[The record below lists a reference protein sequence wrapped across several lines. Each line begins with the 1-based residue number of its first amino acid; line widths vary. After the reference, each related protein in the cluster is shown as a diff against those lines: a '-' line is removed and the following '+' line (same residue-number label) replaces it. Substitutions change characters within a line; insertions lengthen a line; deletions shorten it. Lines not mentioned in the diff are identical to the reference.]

1 MRKTD
6 KKMDNELRIAL
17 TNVCETAL
25 TDIDGFQ
32 WLTHTVNYSSFPQ
45 SLKITCVFDTNAQL
59 AAFSE
64 SNEQDKLVSL
74 IQSTLNNLG
83 IPVKNMARHVFF
95 DSEES
100 CMNVHDGNWAKRL
113 V

>member
-17 TNVCETAL
+17 TDVCETAL
-25 TDIDGFQ
+25 TEIEGFQ
-32 WLTHTVNYSSFPQ
+32 WLTHTVDYSYFPQ
-45 SLKITCVFDTNAQL
+45 SLKIICVFDTNAQL

-64 SNEQDKLVSL
+64 SGGHDQLLST
-74 IQSTLNNLG
+74 IQKTLSNLG
-83 IPVKNMARHVFF
+83 ITVKHVARHVFF

-100 CMNVHDGNWAKRL
+100 CMNVHGGNWAKRL
-113 V
+113 A